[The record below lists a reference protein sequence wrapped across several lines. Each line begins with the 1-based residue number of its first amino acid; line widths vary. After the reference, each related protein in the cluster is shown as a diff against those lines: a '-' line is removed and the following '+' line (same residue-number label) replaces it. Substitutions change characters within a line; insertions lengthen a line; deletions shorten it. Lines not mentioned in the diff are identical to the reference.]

1 MSFGISAAAWLAG
14 AAVVTAGATVYSAS
28 EAAQARRTSRNALKA
43 GREIDAFNT
52 AKAESDA
59 QNSANSK
66 IADAKRRRRAS
77 SLLSSDA
84 LGGSQTVLGSG
95 AEPIP
100 TVGQASALGS
110 GRVV

>member
-14 AAVVTAGATVYSAS
+14 AAVVAAGATVYSAS
-28 EAAQARRTSRNALKA
+28 ESAQARRTSRNSLKA
-43 GREIDAFNT
+43 GREIDQANT

-59 QNSANSK
+59 QNSANGK

-77 SLLSSDA
+77 SLLSSETLGGPSTA
-84 LGGSQTVLGSG
+84 LGAG
-95 AEPIP
+95 ASAMPS
-100 TVGQASALGS
+100 TATSALGA